1 MRNTSWDR
9 IIPGEIVN
17 FIYKSKGQTKGTRR
31 WVICM
36 DPKYIYR
43 KKSGRTANYFVGIQI
58 DQMGAPR
65 IPQPVIKEIITM
77 LGGVAKKQS
86 GGRQI
91 EMAGISTDDRPRD
104 VATGEFNKVY
114 LKIKH
119 IIKRESVFR
128 TYNLRECKKRRVFL
142 EDKYDYIPKENIKQF
157 ITEVQLDTE
166 VVINE

>member
-142 EDKYDYIPKENIKQF
+142 EDKYDYIPKENIKRF